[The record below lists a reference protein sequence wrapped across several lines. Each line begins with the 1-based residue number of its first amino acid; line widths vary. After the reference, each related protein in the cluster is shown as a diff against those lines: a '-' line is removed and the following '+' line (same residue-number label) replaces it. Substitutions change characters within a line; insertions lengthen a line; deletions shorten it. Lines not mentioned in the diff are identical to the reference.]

1 MKIKEKLKSIF
12 QISKKLFEKF
22 PVTIIT
28 ILLFS
33 AFSAI
38 VIDTE
43 LIKEEVWQNIM
54 FFVLYFASGTLF
66 IESLFHEKNKKKI
79 VLYTIFAVIS
89 IVLVTMQNN
98 EFINNVLWKISI
110 CYVLTLWILSVYFL
124 FRKSNRAFKEYILKV
139 FVNIIKTSIIYG
151 ILSIGIAIVS
161 SIFVYLIW
169 EKLGYTLVLR
179 LEIILLGFYYIPK
192 LIYCLVDVKEE
203 VNALFEGLIKYVLTS
218 LVIISF
224 IIIYMYIIKILI
236 FRDMPKNQIFRILS
250 ALFIVG
256 MPIWTMMQ
264 YFKDESFLYKVSLK
278 LPIAFIPFIF
288 LQIYTIG
295 IRIADNGITPLRYV
309 CIALILFEIA
319 YILMYIFKKEKLES
333 LLLVFNAI
341 IIISLIVP
349 GINMFKISDMS
360 QAQKLKIYINKSD
373 YTDEE
378 KDKIYGAYIYLN
390 NSENGEK
397 YINKIL
403 NDEDI
408 EKIKSFKVS
417 KVNAYNS
424 EIVKYIQSHK
434 NDDKIEVTGYSNL
447 YFITASNRS
456 NNSNIENT
464 FNNIELQYQNSNE
477 TINADL
483 SGEFEK
489 YIKTYIDLGE
499 NELEEY
505 FKNHN
510 EIEIDNDK
518 KLIIKSFYLNYN
530 QEAKLVKNYSI
541 KGYLLEK

>member
-12 QISKKLFEKF
+12 QISKKSFEKF

-79 VLYTIFAVIS
+79 VLYTISAVIS

>member
-12 QISKKLFEKF
+12 QISKKSFEKF

-66 IESLFHEKNKKKI
+66 IESLFHEKDKKKI
-79 VLYTIFAVIS
+79 VLYAISAVIS

-203 VNALFEGLIKYVLTS
+203 VDALFKGLIKYVLTS

-319 YILMYIFKKEKLES
+319 YILIYILKKEKLEI

-349 GINMFKISDMS
+349 GINMFKISDIS
-360 QAQKLKIYINKSD
+360 QAQNLKIYIKKSD
-373 YTDEE
+373 YTDED

-397 YINKIL
+397 YINEIL

-417 KVNAYNS
+417 KVNTYNS

-464 FNNIELQYQNSNE
+464 FNNVELQYQNSDE

-483 SGEFEK
+483 SGKFEK
-489 YIKTYIDLGE
+489 YIKTYIDLGD
-499 NELEEY
+499 NELDEY

>member
-12 QISKKLFEKF
+12 QISKKSFEKF

-79 VLYTIFAVIS
+79 VLYTISAVIS
-89 IVLVTMQNN
+89 IVIVTMQNN